1 MQLLWSL
8 EKMVNSD
15 SFVDTLNQ
23 DSPTFEKVEP
33 MCQTKTLKI
42 ILLGPSLLQQGGIS
56 NYEKLFLEYAPSE
69 VHICHII
76 THEEGAIAIK
86 IMVFLRAIYRFLWM
100 LISKEVDIVQLEISQ
115 RGSVLRQAIMALLA
129 WVFHK
134 PIIIHAHGS
143 QFHVFYAELAKW
155 IQQLLTWVFSKC
167 QRLIVLSESWRSFYI
182 ENLGLKPEQVVVFY
196 NPVKIPAEVP
206 HRSGSKKA
214 NLLFLGRIGQRK
226 GAFDLIEAFSILPT
240 EYKSIS
246 SLIMAGDG
254 DLEQARNLVTTLNLE
269 DYIKLPGW
277 IGSHERDILLTEADV
292 FVLPSYNEG
301 LPLAMLE
308 AMAWELPVIVTP
320 VGGIPEIVT
329 QSENGLIVNPG
340 NIQQLSDAIKSLIEN
355 EPLRLSLGMK
365 ARTSVFPLDIKK
377 HWVYFIDLYRS
388 VLNLS
393 C

>member
-1 MQLLWSL
+1 MS
-8 EKMVNSD
+8 
-15 SFVDTLNQ
+15 
-23 DSPTFEKVEP
+23 
-33 MCQTKTLKI
+33 QTETLKI

-69 VHICHII
+69 VQIFHII

-86 IMVFLRAIYRFLWM
+86 IMVFFRAICTFLWM
-100 LISKEVDIVQLEISQ
+100 LIREEVDIVQLEISQ

-143 QFHVFYAELAKW
+143 QFHVFYADLAKW
-155 IQQLLTWVFSKC
+155 IQQLLSWVFCKC

-196 NPVKIPAEVP
+196 NPVKIPPEVP
-206 HRSGSKKA
+206 HRSGSKKV

-226 GAFDLIEAFSILPT
+226 GAFDLIEAFSLLPT
-240 EYKSIS
+240 EDKSIS

-254 DLEQARNLVTTLNLE
+254 DIEQARNLVTTLNLE
-269 DYIKLPGW
+269 DHIKLPGW
-277 IGSHERDILLTEADV
+277 IGSHKRDILLTEADV

-340 NIQQLSDAIKSLIEN
+340 NTQQLSDAIKSLIEN
-355 EPLRLSLGMK
+355 ETLRLSLGEK
-365 ARTSVFPLDIKK
+365 ARTSVFALDIKN
-377 HWVYFIDLYRS
+377 HWVSFLDLYRS
-388 VLNLS
+388 VLNSDDNLS
-393 C
+393 VNSQ

>member
-15 SFVDTLNQ
+15 SFVDTLTQ
-23 DSPTFEKVEP
+23 DSPTFQKVEP

-86 IMVFLRAIYRFLWM
+86 IMVFLKAVWKFLWI
-100 LISKEVDIVQLEISQ
+100 LLREEVDIVQLEISQ

-134 PIIIHAHGS
+134 PIILHAHGS

-196 NPVKIPAEVP
+196 NPVKIPTEVP
-206 HRSGSKKA
+206 YRSVSKKV

-226 GAFDLIEAFSILPT
+226 GAFDLIEAFSLLPT

-365 ARTSVFPLDIKK
+365 ARKSVFPLDIKK

>member
-1 MQLLWSL
+1 MI
-8 EKMVNSD
+8 NSD
-15 SFVDTLNQ
+15 SVDTLTQ
-23 DSPTFEKVEP
+23 ESAIIQKVQP
-33 MCQTKTLKI
+33 MCQTKSLKI

-69 VHICHII
+69 VDICHII
-76 THEEGAIAIK
+76 THQEGSTAIK
-86 IMVFLRAIYRFLWM
+86 IMVFLRAICEFLWM
-100 LISKEVDIVQLEISQ
+100 LIREEVDIVQLEISQ
-115 RGSVLRQAIMALLA
+115 RGSVFRQAIMALLA

-155 IQQLLTWVFSKC
+155 IQQLLSWVFCKC

-206 HRSGSKKA
+206 HRLGSKKA
-214 NLLFLGRIGQRK
+214 NLLFLGRIGERK
-226 GAFDLIEAFSILPT
+226 GAFDLIKAFSLLPT
-240 EYKSIS
+240 EHKSRS

-254 DLEQARNLVTTLNLE
+254 DIEQARNLVTTLNLE
-269 DYIKLPGW
+269 AYIKLPGW

-301 LPLAMLE
+301 LPLSMLE

-329 QSENGLIVNPG
+329 QSENGLIVDPG
-340 NIQQLSDAIKSLIEN
+340 NIEQLSDAIKSLIEN

-365 ARTSVFPLDIKK
+365 ARTTVFPLDIKK
-377 HWVYFIDLYRS
+377 HWVYFMDLYCS
-388 VLNLS
+388 VLNLT

>member
-15 SFVDTLNQ
+15 SFVDTLTQ
-23 DSPTFEKVEP
+23 DSPTLEKVES

-86 IMVFLRAIYRFLWM
+86 IMVFVKAVWKFLWM
-100 LISKEVDIVQLEISQ
+100 LLREEVDIVQLEISQ

-134 PIIIHAHGS
+134 PIILHAHGS
-143 QFHVFYAELAKW
+143 QFHVFYAELTKW

-206 HRSGSKKA
+206 HRSVSKKV

-226 GAFDLIEAFSILPT
+226 GAFDLIEAFSLLPT
-240 EYKSIS
+240 EHKNIS

-254 DLEQARNLVTTLNLE
+254 EIEQARNLVTTFNLE

-340 NIQQLSDAIKSLIEN
+340 NIEQLSDAIKSLIEN
-355 EPLRLSLGMK
+355 EALRLSLGEK
-365 ARTSVFPLDIKK
+365 ARKSVFALDIKN
-377 HWVYFIDLYRS
+377 HWVSFLDLYRS
-388 VLNLS
+388 MLNLDA
-393 C
+393 

>member
-15 SFVDTLNQ
+15 SFVDTLTQ
-23 DSPTFEKVEP
+23 DSPTLEKVES

-86 IMVFLRAIYRFLWM
+86 IMVFVKAVWKFLWM
-100 LISKEVDIVQLEISQ
+100 LLREEVDIVQLEISQ

-134 PIIIHAHGS
+134 PIILHAHGS
-143 QFHVFYAELAKW
+143 QFHVFYAELTKW

-206 HRSGSKKA
+206 HRSESKKV

-226 GAFDLIEAFSILPT
+226 GAFDLIEAFSLLPT
-240 EYKSIS
+240 EHKNIS

-254 DLEQARNLVTTLNLE
+254 EIEQARNLVTTFNLE

-340 NIQQLSDAIKSLIEN
+340 NIEQLSDAIKSLIEN
-355 EPLRLSLGMK
+355 EALRLSLGEK
-365 ARTSVFPLDIKK
+365 ARKSVFALDIKN
-377 HWVYFIDLYRS
+377 HWVSFLDLYRS
-388 VLNLS
+388 MLNLDA
-393 C
+393 

>member
-1 MQLLWSL
+1 MI
-8 EKMVNSD
+8 NSD
-15 SFVDTLNQ
+15 SFVDTLTQ
-23 DSPTFEKVEP
+23 DSQTLQKVEP
-33 MCQTKTLKI
+33 MCGTKTLKI

-86 IMVFLRAIYRFLWM
+86 IMVFLKAVWKFLWI
-100 LISKEVDIVQLEISQ
+100 LLREEVDIVQLEISQ

-134 PIIIHAHGS
+134 PIILHAHGS
-143 QFHVFYAELAKW
+143 QFHVFYAELPKW

-206 HRSGSKKA
+206 HRSVSKKV

-226 GAFDLIEAFSILPT
+226 GAFDLIEAFSLLPT
-240 EYKSIS
+240 EHKSIS

-254 DLEQARNLVTTLNLE
+254 DIEQARNLVTTLNLE

-277 IGSHERDILLTEADV
+277 IGSDERDILLTEGDV

-355 EPLRLSLGMK
+355 EALRLSLGEK
-365 ARTSVFPLDIKK
+365 ARKSVFALDIKN
-377 HWVYFIDLYRS
+377 HWVSFLDLYRS
-388 VLNLS
+388 MLNLDA
-393 C
+393 

>member
-1 MQLLWSL
+1 MS
-8 EKMVNSD
+8 NSN
-15 SFVDTLNQ
+15 SIVDTSTKDRQ
-23 DSPTFEKVEP
+23 ITEKVQP
-33 MCQTKTLKI
+33 ILYQGKSLKI
-42 ILLGPSLLQQGGIS
+42 VLLGPSLLQQGGIS
-56 NYEKLFLEYAPSE
+56 NYEKLFLEYAPSD

-86 IMVFLRAIYRFLWM
+86 IIVFLKAIWKFVWM
-100 LISKEVDIVQLEISQ
+100 LLMEEVDIVQLEISQ
-115 RGSVLRQAIMALLA
+115 RGSVLRQGIMTFLA

-143 QFHVFYAELAKW
+143 QFHVFYTELAKW
-155 IQQLLTWVFSKC
+155 IQQLLSWVFCKC

-196 NPVKIPAEVP
+196 NPVKLPDEVP
-206 HRSGSKKA
+206 QRSVTQKVK
-214 NLLFLGRIGQRK
+214 LLFLGRIGQRK
-226 GAFDLIEAFSILPT
+226 GAFDLIEAFSLLPIEHQT
-240 EYKSIS
+240 RS

-254 DLEQARNLVTTLNLE
+254 DIEQAGNLIKTLNLE
-269 DYIKLPGW
+269 NYIKLPGW
-277 IGSHERDILLTEADV
+277 IGSDERDILLTQADV

-329 QSENGLIVNPG
+329 QYENGLIVNPG
-340 NIQQLSDAIKSLIEN
+340 NIEQLSDAIKSLIEN
-355 EPLRLSLGMK
+355 EALRLSIGAK

-377 HWVYFIDLYRS
+377 HWVYFMDLYSS
-388 VLNLS
+388 VLNLKY
-393 C
+393 